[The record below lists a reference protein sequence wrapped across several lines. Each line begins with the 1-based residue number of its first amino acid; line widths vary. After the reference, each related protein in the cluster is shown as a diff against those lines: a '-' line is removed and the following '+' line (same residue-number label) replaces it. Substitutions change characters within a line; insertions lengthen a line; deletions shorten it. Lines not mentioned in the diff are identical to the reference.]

1 VAAVAAVAA
10 ADPAGSPVEGGEAM
24 SEPNDQREDLLVTKH
39 VDRGETGPTEA
50 DEQQVL
56 EELYGEPDAEGVYGG
71 RAE

>member
-1 VAAVAAVAA
+1 
-10 ADPAGSPVEGGEAM
+10 M